1 MHFGPA
7 LRATAGIAFL
17 SVMDAVIK
25 AMAAH
30 YPTFQVAFLRFA
42 CGSLVVAA
50 VVIAMRPGW
59 PSRETVVANG
69 MRSVV
74 AVLTATTFFYAL
86 GELPLAET
94 LVLSFMAPMFV
105 ALFGVILLKERVDA
119 RIIGAIV
126 IGFAGTL
133 IVVLGQT
140 AEADAARSWTG
151 VAAALTSAVTYALSL
166 VLLRQRAQR
175 DKFLHIVVFQNVGPA
190 VLVAPFAIF
199 VWQPLDLT
207 HMAWF
212 MLMGLLGFMGHMLMV
227 TAYAKAAAA
236 RLAPLEYTALIWAVL
251 IGYGVFSEIPT
262 WATLGGGLL
271 IVGAAMLT
279 SKR

>member
-42 CGSLVVAA
+42 CGSLVVIA
-50 VVIAMRPGW
+50 VVIVMRPGW
-59 PSRETVVANG
+59 PSRETVIANG

-105 ALFGVILLKERVDA
+105 ALFGVILLKERLTRLQVA
-119 RIIGAIV
+119 A
-126 IGFAGTL
+126 
-133 IVVLGQT
+133 VLL
-140 AEADAARSWTG
+140 AAAG
-151 VAAALTSAVTYALSL
+151 VAVLAL
-166 VLLRQRAQR
+166 RA
-175 DKFLHIVVFQNVGPA
+175 
-190 VLVAPFAIF
+190 
-199 VWQPLDLT
+199 T
-207 HMAWF
+207 
-212 MLMGLLGFMGHMLMV
+212 
-227 TAYAKAAAA
+227 
-236 RLAPLEYTALIWAVL
+236 E
-251 IGYGVFSEIPT
+251 IGRAHV
-262 WATLGGGLL
+262 
-271 IVGAAMLT
+271 
-279 SKR
+279 

>member
-1 MHFGPA
+1 MQFGPA

-59 PSRETVVANG
+59 PSRETVIANG

-105 ALFGVILLKERVDA
+105 ALFGVILLKERVDG
-119 RIIGAIV
+119 RIIAALV
-126 IGFAGTL
+126 AGFAGTL
-133 IVVLGQT
+133 VVVLGGSGEGA
-140 AEADAARSWTG
+140 AERSWTG
-151 VAAALTSAVTYALSL
+151 VAAALASAVLYALSV

-175 DKFLHIVVFQNVGPA
+175 DKYIHIVVFQNIGPML
-190 VLVAPFAIF
+190 LVSPFGLA
-199 VWQPLDLT
+199 VWQPPTLPHLGWFLVMGVLGVIGHVLLT
-207 HMAWF
+207 
-212 MLMGLLGFMGHMLMV
+212 
-227 TAYAKAAAA
+227 TAFAKAEAA
-236 RLAPLEYTALIWAVL
+236 RLAPLEYTALIWAAL
-251 IGYGVFSEIPT
+251 IGYASFGEVPT
-262 WATLGGGLL
+262 LATFAGAVL
-271 IVGAAMLT
+271 IIGAALMA
-279 SKR
+279 SRR